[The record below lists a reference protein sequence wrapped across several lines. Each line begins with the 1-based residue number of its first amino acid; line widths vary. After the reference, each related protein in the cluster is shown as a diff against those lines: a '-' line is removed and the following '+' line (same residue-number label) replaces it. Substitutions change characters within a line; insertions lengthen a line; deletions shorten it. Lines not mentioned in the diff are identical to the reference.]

1 MSDLKTTEANEPLK
15 ELDAEKKELTP
26 EELNQIAGG
35 GPGLKPSGGI
45 NHNQTCT
52 FIL

>member
-1 MSDLKTTEANEPLK
+1 MSDLKTTEANEQVK
-15 ELDAEKKELTP
+15 EQDAEKKELTQ
-26 EELNQIAGG
+26 EDLNEIAGG
-35 GPGLKPSGGI
+35 VLKPSGGI